1 MNLVMSGSTIRMRS
15 LSKNFNFL
23 KKVST
28 KREGQQKFFQRY
40 LPLPFQIT
48 ATNNKDKRIGIVQ
61 SVLSVLVTSVFS
73 IFWLADVS
81 SIVLFP
87 IYLRYHTDGL
97 GGSVKPAHHNILLP
111 TPKIAK
117 YNLMLILKHELT

>member
-73 IFWLADVS
+73 DWLTSPLLFCSLYICDTTRMVWADQ
-81 SIVLFP
+81 
-87 IYLRYHTDGL
+87 
-97 GGSVKPAHHNILLP
+97 
-111 TPKIAK
+111 
-117 YNLMLILKHELT
+117 